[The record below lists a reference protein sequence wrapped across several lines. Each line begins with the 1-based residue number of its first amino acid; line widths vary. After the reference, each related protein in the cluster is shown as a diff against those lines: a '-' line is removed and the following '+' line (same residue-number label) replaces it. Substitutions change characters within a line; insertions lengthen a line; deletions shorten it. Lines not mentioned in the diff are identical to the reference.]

1 MPIYEYVCQGCG
13 NRFDKILPISLFE
26 LTTYVCCPV
35 CFTDSERVMSAPALI
50 FVGKGRDAYL
60 PNAIPDK
67 LLRKS
72 DPPQERHRPKLPKG
86 AIKWSG
92 AKES

>member
-1 MPIYEYVCQGCG
+1 
-13 NRFDKILPISLFE
+13 
-26 LTTYVCCPV
+26 
-35 CFTDSERVMSAPALI
+35 MSAPALI